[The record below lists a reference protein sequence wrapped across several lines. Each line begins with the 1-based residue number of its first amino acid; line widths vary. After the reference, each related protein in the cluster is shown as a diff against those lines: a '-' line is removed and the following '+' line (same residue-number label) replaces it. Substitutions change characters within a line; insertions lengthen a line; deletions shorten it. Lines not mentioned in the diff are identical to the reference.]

1 MKPIFI
7 GLALSIVAVL
17 LIYWSTFVKPV
28 HLADPN
34 RIILCMERNKGS
46 VNVQLAESAKYIIG
60 SKVTYEQDTILIE
73 IKTTTIYNVFN
84 KKKEVGFS
92 FDIKNGKFVKM
103 GDKLIDIRS
112 LRTCTK

>member
-7 GLALSIVAVL
+7 GLSLSIVAVL
-17 LIYWSTFVKPV
+17 LIYWSTFIKPV
-28 HLADPN
+28 HLVDLN
-34 RIILCMERNKGS
+34 RIMLCMESNKRS
-46 VNVQLAESAKYIIG
+46 VNLQLAESAKYIIG

-84 KKKEVGFS
+84 KNKEVGFS
-92 FDIKNGKFVKM
+92 FDIKDGKFVKI
-103 GDKLIDIRS
+103 GDKLIDIHS